1 MKTHYFEREDL
12 SIDPDRIEQAIDKK
26 IIMQFKKITIVLPL
40 VLVSL
45 LAQEVNAQVK
55 QNRLRNTLT
64 GSGYCLDIINDGD
77 NNKLTMARCGNVA
90 GQRWSLTASETNP
103 QAYRLQTPLTGT
115 DNCLETIDDGK
126 NNQLTIAK
134 CSDAP
139 GQLWRIIPSNANPG
153 YSGYSSLQ
161 NELTGADKCLKI
173 IKDGRNNKLT
183 MAKCSNVA
191 GQSWKITQTP

>member
-1 MKTHYFEREDL
+1 
-12 SIDPDRIEQAIDKK
+12 
-26 IIMQFKKITIVLPL
+26 MQFKKLAIALPL

-77 NNKLTMARCGNVA
+77 NNKLTMARCANVS

-115 DNCLETIDDGK
+115 DNCLATIDDG
-126 NNQLTIAK
+126 NNNRLTIAQ
-134 CSDAP
+134 CSNAP
-139 GQLWRIIPSNANPG
+139 GQLWSITPSNANPG
-153 YSGYSSLQ
+153 YSGYSSLR

-173 IKDGRNNKLT
+173 INDGRNNKLT
-183 MAKCSNVA
+183 MATCSNVA
-191 GQSWKITQTP
+191 GQSWRITQTP

>member
-1 MKTHYFEREDL
+1 
-12 SIDPDRIEQAIDKK
+12 
-26 IIMQFKKITIVLPL
+26 MQFKKITIVLPL

-64 GSGYCLDIINDGD
+64 GSSYCLDIINDGN
-77 NNKLTMARCGNVA
+77 NNKLTMARCGNAA

-134 CSDAP
+134 CNDAP
-139 GQLWRIIPSNANPG
+139 GQLWSIIPSKANPG
-153 YSGYSSLQ
+153 YSGYSSLR

-173 IKDGRNNKLT
+173 IKDSRNNKLT
-183 MAKCSNVA
+183 MAKCSSVA
-191 GQSWKITQTP
+191 GQSWRITQTP